1 MVYARHGRD
10 LKGDLP
16 SPKLRQGRKSLVE
29 ALPFVRSNIAKGK
42 PLVQGKGG
50 SARNRLKEARST
62 KPRADEQ
69 EPHIRPTAW
78 GRASTR
84 LRSPVSEQGEV
95 NAAVARGRITFL
107 FGDACLL
114 RMKQFILKRP
124 FGGTVVYGNTD
135 VVSTTKGVG
144 CLPVPGSDQMQR
156 LSAINQRNRRVTGRS
171 QQRP

>member
-1 MVYARHGRD
+1 MQFTCSSQVQLLVYARHGRD
-10 LKGDLP
+10 LKGE
-16 SPKLRQGRKSLVE
+16 SPLWSRY
-29 ALPFVRSNIAKGK
+29 PFVRSNIAKGK

-50 SARNRLKEARST
+50 FARNRLKEARST

-78 GRASTR
+78 GRACTR
-84 LRSPVSEQGEV
+84 LQSPVSEQGEV
-95 NAAVARGRITFL
+95 NAAVVRGRITFL
-107 FGDACLL
+107 FGEACLHC
-114 RMKQFILKRP
+114 
-124 FGGTVVYGNTD
+124 GTIVYGNPD

-144 CLPVPGSDQMQR
+144 CLPVPGRDQMQR